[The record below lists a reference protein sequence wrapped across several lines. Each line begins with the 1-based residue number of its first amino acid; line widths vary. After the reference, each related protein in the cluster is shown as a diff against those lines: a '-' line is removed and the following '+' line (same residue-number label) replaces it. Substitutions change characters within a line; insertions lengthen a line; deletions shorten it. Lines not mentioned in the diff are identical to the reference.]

1 MARRSDG
8 PRRVLVR
15 IVLWWSFFTAATGWV
30 WNATSLV
37 VTRTLFGAGEAGCF
51 PNLTRVLTIWLPVGE
66 RERAQG
72 FLWFAARWSGAFT
85 PILVALVLDYV
96 TWRRAFELFGL
107 VGVVWCDLL
116 LPVVPRRSRATH
128 PGVNAAEAAL
138 LPSAAQT
145 AVGATIPWRRL
156 ATNRSVW
163 LLCIQYGCLAY
174 GWWFYVTW
182 LPTYLREA
190 RGTGVKFGAIL
201 AGLPL
206 LLGGLGCL
214 VSGWMLPRIAR
225 ALGSV
230 AKARRL
236 VALVGFAG
244 ASGSIFVFTRIAD
257 PVTAMLVLGLAG
269 FFNDFVMPAAW
280 AGCMDI
286 GGRYAGTVSGAMNT
300 FGSVA
305 GALSAADRRVHP
317 DLDRSGLDADVLRL
331 LRDLSRRRPLL
342 VVPRCTHAVGR
353 SSQLTT
359 VDQFT
364 VHGSQFRVHGSD
376 GSQTCSRYVSVGW
389 QGCADH
395 RRRAR
400 AWQDDG
406 DGARGGGG
414 RRRARRPIAR
424 DVRIGGARRSRR
436 RPAGRYVPFRRTSR
450 PGPT

>member
-1 MARRSDG
+1 MIADQPAAGVPTRARYTTTLFAMTLAVVMYIDRIAIAQAAPAMTTDLGLTKVQLGWALSAFAWAYAVFEIPAGWLGDRIG
-8 PRRVLVR
+8 PRSVLTR

-30 WNATSLV
+30 WNATSLI
-37 VTRTLFGAGEAGCF
+37 VTRALFGAGEAGCF
-51 PNLTRVLTIWLPVGE
+51 PNLTRVLTIWLPVHE

-85 PILVALVLDYV
+85 PILVAIVLDYV
-96 TWRRAFELFGL
+96 SWRRAFELFGMLGL
-107 VGVVWCDLL
+107 VWAAVFYWWYRDN
-116 LPVVPRRSRATH
+116 PREH
-128 PGVNAAEAAL
+128 PSVNAAEAAL
-138 LPSAAQT
+138 LPPATHT
-145 AVGATIPWRRL
+145 AVGADIPWRRL
-156 ATNRSVW
+156 ATNRSIW

-190 RGTGVKFGAIL
+190 RGTGIKLGALL

-214 VSGWMLPRIAR
+214 LSGWMLPRIAR

-244 ASGSIFVFTRIAD
+244 ASASIFVFTRIVD
-257 PVTAMLVLGLAG
+257 PVSAMIVLGFAG

-305 GALSAADRRVHP
+305 GALSALIVGYILTWTAQNWTLTFYVS
-317 DLDRSGLDADVLRL
+317 SGIYLVGGLCWLFLDAHT
-331 LRDLSRRRPLL
+331 P
-342 VVPRCTHAVGR
+342 
-353 SSQLTT
+353 
-359 VDQFT
+359 VDAT
-364 VHGSQFRVHGSD
+364 E
-376 GSQTCSRYVSVGW
+376 
-389 QGCADH
+389 
-395 RRRAR
+395 
-400 AWQDDG
+400 
-406 DGARGGGG
+406 
-414 RRRARRPIAR
+414 
-424 DVRIGGARRSRR
+424 
-436 RPAGRYVPFRRTSR
+436 
-450 PGPT
+450 

>member
-1 MARRSDG
+1 MRAMIADLPPRTAGAPTRARYVTTAFAMTLAVVMYIDRIAISQAAPAMTADLGLTKVQLGWAFSAFAWAYAIFEIPSGWLGDRIG

-15 IVLWWSFFTAATGWV
+15 IVLWWSFFTAATGWA

-37 VTRTLFGAGEAGCF
+37 VTRALFGAGEAGCF

-85 PILVALVLDYV
+85 PILVALVLDYM
-96 TWRRAFELFGL
+96 TWRHAFELFGL
-107 VGVVWCDLL
+107 LGVVWS
-116 LPVVPRRSRATH
+116 VVFYRWYRDDPREHR
-128 PGVNAAEAAL
+128 GVNAAEAAL
-138 LPSAAQT
+138 LPDAAHS

-163 LLCIQYGCLAY
+163 LLCIQYACLAY

-190 RGTGVKFGAIL
+190 RGTSVKFGALL

-214 VSGWMLPRIAR
+214 LSGAMLPRIAL

-230 AKARRL
+230 AAARRA

-244 ASGSIFVFTRIAD
+244 ASASIFAFTRIAD
-257 PVTAMLVLGLAG
+257 PVTAMVVLGLAG

-305 GALSAADRRVHP
+305 GALSALIVGYILTWTAQNWTLTFYVS
-317 DLDRSGLDADVLRL
+317 SGIYLIGGLCWILLDAHTSIDDVH
-331 LRDLSRRRPLL
+331 S
-342 VVPRCTHAVGR
+342 
-353 SSQLTT
+353 
-359 VDQFT
+359 
-364 VHGSQFRVHGSD
+364 
-376 GSQTCSRYVSVGW
+376 
-389 QGCADH
+389 
-395 RRRAR
+395 
-400 AWQDDG
+400 
-406 DGARGGGG
+406 
-414 RRRARRPIAR
+414 
-424 DVRIGGARRSRR
+424 
-436 RPAGRYVPFRRTSR
+436 
-450 PGPT
+450 